1 MSEHNGHMPFEVG
14 LRNLASRHVDDRLA
28 AYTGGE
34 CSELERVAIERH
46 LDACAACRAALDET
60 LRIRALLAPLAT
72 QSTPISVADSVLARL
87 AGSTGEGSA
96 GPHIA
101 ESATA
106 EVIPQH
112 TDCPVS
118 PTGDVSLPV
127 ARPRAS
133 LSWRRREGA
142 PERTTTAMERHTSTG
157 TRIRVQRRHA
167 QGNRTAGG
175 APESGGR
182 LRSFATVAAITLVVL
197 GAGIFGLM
205 SHRTTLGP
213 GSRPL
218 APGTTPAPYGC
229 SQVPKTPVATFTP
242 QNKLIK
248 TVITATGAD
257 NNHVPIGPTSC
268 FVMTKPNGSQSASA
282 VVSVIVYVRGVP
294 KGEHH
299 TVSVHWYIQNVDVGL
314 TPNANVIAQVTADA
328 NVLFTLAYPEPG
340 WGTARI
346 FLDLPGNDTSNP
358 ATDPHLAATINFGIL
373 PPNTGTPTAPVS
385 TTPSPHVSLG
395 GGGVAWR
402 GQPALS

>member
-1 MSEHNGHMPFEVG
+1 M
-14 LRNLASRHVDDRLA
+14 
-28 AYTGGE
+28 E
-34 CSELERVAIERH
+34 C
-46 LDACAACRAALDET
+46 DQCG
-60 LRIRALLAPLAT
+60 
-72 QSTPISVADSVLARL
+72 AR
-87 AGSTGEGSA
+87 
-96 GPHIA
+96 
-101 ESATA
+101 
-106 EVIPQH
+106 
-112 TDCPVS
+112 
-118 PTGDVSLPV
+118 
-127 ARPRAS
+127 RPRS
-133 LSWRRREGA
+133 GPCPECGA
-142 PERTTTAMERHTSTG
+142 PPPGNYSSLRQWKDQ
-157 TRIRVQRRHA
+157 TRSG
-167 QGNRTAGG
+167 QGPAYGGGRGSGANWGGG
-175 APESGGR
+175 ASGVRGGRSSGAGWQGEAEDEWEDERGRSGGR
-182 LRSFATVAAITLVVL
+182 VARRAPEYEEVDLERALVPTRDEMLPMTQSAAGMPAVPGMPASDEEERLLGIRRPVYIPATGDRRKRKLGTFRIVSGVASIMLVCIVGCGLAGLLEHDQISSVLSGPRKSVSATVPVDLT
-197 GAGIFGLM
+197 
-205 SHRTTLGP
+205 
-213 GSRPL
+213 
-218 APGTTPAPYGC
+218 
-229 SQVPKTPVATFTP
+229 QVPKTPVATFTP

-257 NNHVPIGPTSC
+257 NNHVPIGPTSW
-268 FVMTKPNGSQSASA
+268 FSMTKPNGSQSASA